1 MGNTNIHVPMSE
13 MNISQQKAPGPPT
26 LGNNLLS
33 FNSGTNSA
41 VMSPMS
47 WHNAHGSKSE
57 EKSVALSAQEINDFL
72 T

>member
-13 MNISQQKAPGPPT
+13 MNITQQRTTAPPT

-33 FNSGTNSA
+33 FNSSTNSA
-41 VMSPMS
+41 VMSPLS
-47 WHNAHGSKSE
+47 WHNAQIKQNG
-57 EKSVALSAQEINDFL
+57 EKPVALSAQEINDFL